1 MGQDIPELCLIK
13 IFGERMISIKILGAG
28 CKKCETLET
37 RVRELVTENKL
48 NAEVEKVT
56 DINKIIDY
64 GIMMTPALVVNE
76 EVKSVGI
83 IPKNDQILN
92 WINGE

>member
-1 MGQDIPELCLIK
+1 
-13 IFGERMISIKILGAG
+13 MITIKILGSG
-28 CKKCETLET
+28 CKKCERLET
-37 RVRELVTENKL
+37 RVRELITENKL

-56 DINKIIDY
+56 DINKMIDY
-64 GIMMTPALVVNE
+64 GIMMTPGLVVNE

-83 IPKNDQILN
+83 IPKDDQILN